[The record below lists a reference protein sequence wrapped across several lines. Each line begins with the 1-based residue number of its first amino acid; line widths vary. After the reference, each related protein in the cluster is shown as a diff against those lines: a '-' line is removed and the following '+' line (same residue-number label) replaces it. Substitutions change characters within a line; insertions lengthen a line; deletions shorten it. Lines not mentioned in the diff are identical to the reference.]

1 MAEQKKTSQ
10 KKTTQST
17 QRKSTGSNTKKGQQ
31 ASTKKAAQDTKV
43 KERVRFD
50 QYLADST
57 PLFFGFYVA
66 VVAGLLGAGKY
77 YMQFTLTNE
86 IFTSSSQNLISYWIA
101 LSDLAFLVG
110 LVGLVV
116 VPVVSYYQRHGLRR
130 LGKALMFS
138 FLLSL
143 VAIVVFYFY
152 VNSLPEP
159 EPTQQFPQGLQ
170 Q

>member
-1 MAEQKKTSQ
+1 MAEQKKTTQ

-17 QRKSTGSNTKKGQQ
+17 QRKSTGANAKKGQQ
-31 ASTKKAAQDTKV
+31 SNAKKTAQDTRIKD
-43 KERVRFD
+43 KIRFD
-50 QYLADST
+50 QYIADST

-86 IFTSSSQNLISYWIA
+86 IFTSASRDLVAFWVA
-101 LSDLAFLVG
+101 LSDLAFLIG

-116 VPVVSYYQRHGLRR
+116 VPIFSYYQRHGLRR
-130 LGKALMFS
+130 LGKALILA
-138 FLLSL
+138 FLISL
-143 VAIVVFYFY
+143 AAIAIFWLYI
-152 VNSLPEP
+152 NNLPEP
-159 EPTQQFPQGLQ
+159 EPRQQFPQGLQ